1 MTEIKLTLR
10 MKDGKTKTFTQDF
23 VPFKKRLDYVREET
37 ELVERTDRDGKP
49 MPATSEELTEF
60 RANFVAGLFN
70 DKQVTGDAIL
80 NGVDVEDPVIMDIIL
95 YRVLGLRKEEISE
108 ENDEKKEV

>member
-1 MTEIKLTLR
+1 MTEIKLSLR

-37 ELVERTDRDGKP
+37 ELVERTDKDGKP
-49 MPATSEELTEF
+49 LPATSEELTEF
-60 RANFVAGLFN
+60 VAGLFD
-70 DKQVTGDAIL
+70 DKQVTGNAIL
-80 NGVDVEDPVIMDIIL
+80 NGIDVEDPVIMDIIL